1 MMKKTLIALSIT
13 FLSQPLFAADLLQSW
28 QAAQKYDANF
38 AAARAGLDAGREKTE
53 QGKALLLPHISLS
66 GNANRS
72 MVDNSAGKNSSSFN
86 YDKNGN
92 SYGYELKLAQPIYRA
107 EAFAGADQLKKQTEQ
122 AEVLFRVAE
131 QDLILRV
138 AKAYFEVLGSEEKVK
153 QTTAQKEAVAQQL
166 AQAKKSFEVGVST
179 ITDTD
184 EAQAR
189 FDAIVS
195 AEIAAHNDMAIKRNA
210 YELLTQLNPTQLS
223 PISNRQQPTPPQPN
237 DMATWLQRSE
247 TGSLVIAGQQLGLDI
262 ASREIDKYRLESSP
276 TLDLVAGYGDAWKSA
291 GLSSSG
297 GLDRAGSGQIG
308 LQLSIPLYTGGDR
321 SSKLREAIAKKEQ
334 QRQTVEASRRD
345 TTQFTKQAFLG
356 VSSGAAQ
363 IVALQQALKSS
374 ESSLASTKLGREVG
388 VRTTIDVLNAEQTYF
403 STRYDLT
410 VARYTYLYAR
420 LQLAATSGELSEK
433 DLNSVNLWLGN

>member
-1 MMKKTLIALSIT
+1 MMKKNLIALSIT
-13 FLSQPLFAADLLQSW
+13 LLSQPLFAADLLQSW
-28 QAAQKYDANF
+28 QAAQKYDANYY
-38 AAARAGLDAGREKTE
+38 AARAGLDAGREKAE

-66 GNANRS
+66 GNANQVTS
-72 MVDNSAGKNSSSFN
+72 NNSAGQNS
-86 YDKNGN
+86 NGN
-92 SYGYELKLAQPIYRA
+92 SYGYELKLSQPIYRT
-107 EAFAGADQLKKQTEQ
+107 EAFAGADQLKKQTDQ
-122 AEVLFRVAE
+122 AEVIFRVAE

-138 AKAYFEVLGSEEKVK
+138 AKAYFEVLGATEKVK
-153 QTTAQKEAVAQQL
+153 QTTAQKEAVSQQL

-189 FDAIVS
+189 FDAINS

-223 PISNRQQPTPPQPN
+223 PISNRQQPTTPQPN

-276 TLDLVAGYGDAWKSA
+276 TLDLVASYGDAWKSA
-291 GLSSSG
+291 GISSSG

-321 SSKLREAIAKKEQ
+321 SSKLREALAKKEQ

-345 TTQFTKQAFLG
+345 TMQFTKQAFLG

>member
-1 MMKKTLIALSIT
+1 MMKKTLIALSIAI
-13 FLSQPLFAADLLQSW
+13 FSQPLFAADLIESW
-28 QAAQKYDANF
+28 SAAQKYDANF
-38 AAARAGLDAGREKTE
+38 AAARAGLDAGREKIE
-53 QGKALLLPHISLS
+53 QGKALLLPHVSLA
-66 GNANRS
+66 GNANREQS
-72 MVDNSAGKNSSSFN
+72 RYSPENRDSINS
-86 YDKNGN
+86 NGE
-92 SYGYELKLAQPIYRA
+92 SYGYKLSLTQPIYRA
-107 EAFAGADQLKKQTEQ
+107 DAFAGADQLKKQTEQ
-122 AEVLFRVAE
+122 AEVIFRVAE

-138 AKAYFEVLGSEEKVK
+138 AKTYFEVLGAEEKVK

-189 FDAIVS
+189 FDSITS
-195 AEIAAHNDMAIKRNA
+195 AEIAAKNDLAIKRNA
-210 YELLTQLNPTQLS
+210 YEQLTQLNPTGLK

-237 DMATWLQRSE
+237 DMAAWIQRSE
-247 TGSLVIAGQQLGLDI
+247 NGSLVIAGQQLGLDI

-276 TLDLVAGYGDAWKSA
+276 TLDLVAGYGDAWQSA
-291 GLSSSG
+291 GISKSG
-297 GLDRAGSGQIG
+297 GLDRSGSGQIG
-308 LQLSIPLYTGGDR
+308 LQLSIPLFTGGDR

-363 IVALQQALKSS
+363 ILALQQALKSS

-388 VRTTIDVLNAEQTYF
+388 VRTTIDVLNAEQAYF

-433 DLNSVNLWLGN
+433 DLNSINIWLGN

>member
-1 MMKKTLIALSIT
+1 MKKTLIALSIGI
-13 FLSQPLFAADLLQSW
+13 FSQQLFAADLLESW
-28 QAAQKYDANF
+28 YAAQKYDANF
-38 AAARAGLDAGREKTE
+38 AAARAGLDAGREKAE
-53 QGKALLLPHISLS
+53 QGKALLLPRISLS

-72 MVDNSAGKNSSSFN
+72 VTEYRAENRSTISN
-86 YDKNGN
+86 NGN

-122 AEVLFRVAE
+122 AEVQFRVAE

-138 AKAYFEVLGSEEKVK
+138 AKAYFEVLGAEEKVK

-189 FDAIVS
+189 FDAINS
-195 AEIAAHNDMAIKRNA
+195 AEIAAHNDMAIKRNT
-210 YELLTQLNPTQLS
+210 YEQLTQLNPLNLK

-237 DMATWLQRSE
+237 DMTTWLQRSE
-247 TGSLVIAGQQLGLDI
+247 NGSLVIAGQQLGLDI
-262 ASREIDKYRLESSP
+262 TSREIDKYRLESTP
-276 TLDLVAGYGDAWKSA
+276 TLDLIAGYGDSWNSA
-291 GLSSSG
+291 GISKSG
-297 GLDRAGSGQIG
+297 GLDRTGSGQIG

-321 SSKLREAIAKKEQ
+321 SSKLREALAKKEQ

-345 TTQFTKQAFLG
+345 TAQFTKQAFLG

-363 IVALQQALKSS
+363 IIALQQALKSS